1 MPRRTC
7 AATFPA
13 VGLYFEDIEVGSE
26 AVTASRVIGEADVVA
41 FADLTGDRNPLHM
54 DEEFARVGP
63 FGSRIVHGPLVL
75 ALAIGLV
82 SATGF
87 ALGTA
92 LGMLALEDW
101 RFLSPVRVGD
111 TITVRFR
118 VTEKRPSNMAGR
130 GIVKRLISVV
140 DQNGKVVQEGTSVIL
155 VRTR

>member
-1 MPRRTC
+1 MPRHNG
-7 AATFPA
+7 AATFAP
-13 VGLYFEDIEVGSE
+13 VGLYFDDIEVGSE
-26 AVTASRVIGEADVVA
+26 VLTASRVIGDADVDA

-54 DEEFARVGP
+54 DEEFARAGP

-82 SATGF
+82 SETGF
-87 ALGTA
+87 AVGTA

-101 RFLSPVRVGD
+101 RFLLPVRVGD

-118 VTEKRPSNMAGR
+118 VTDKRPSNTAGR